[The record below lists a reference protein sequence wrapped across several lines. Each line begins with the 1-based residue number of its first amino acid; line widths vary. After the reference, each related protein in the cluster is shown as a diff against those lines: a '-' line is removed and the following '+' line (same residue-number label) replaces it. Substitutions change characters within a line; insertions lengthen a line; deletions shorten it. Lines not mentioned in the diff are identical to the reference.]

1 MDQTWE
7 PEESLY
13 ALNSLFSRLPLLTK
27 CIFSAAA
34 EEVLR
39 DYIAQF
45 RGRNSLFAPSGSDD
59 DDDEYC
65 APGSPYK
72 AAAGGGKKIGRR

>member
-13 ALNSLFSRLPLLTK
+13 ALNSLFSRLPLLIK

-34 EEVLR
+34 EEVVI

-59 DDDEYC
+59 NNEYC

-72 AAAGGGKKIGRR
+72 AVAGGGKKIGRR